1 MKIRY
6 DKEADAMYIYAEK
19 GVYEVSEEVGDGLII
34 DISKDGKIIGLEI
47 LDASEK
53 FSPQVFKN
61 ITLNNWYFLFPPT
74 PCRSSVGACL
84 NYEVIQNHKIY
95 KVGIC

>member
-6 DKEADAMYIYAEK
+6 DKEADAMYIYAEE

-61 ITLNNWYFLFPPT
+61 ITLNN
-74 PCRSSVGACL
+74 
-84 NYEVIQNHKIY
+84 
-95 KVGIC
+95 